1 MSASS
6 SRIVS
11 HVVRGGE
18 DREVWTLRNRLGG
31 TQGKP
36 VEVFKHTVR
45 VAKGQPGGGRFQGA
59 TNLRGTFLL
68 P

>member
-1 MSASS
+1 MSAST
-6 SRIVS
+6 RTVTHI
-11 HVVRGGE
+11 VRGGE
-18 DREVWTLRNRLGG
+18 DREVWTLRNKFGA
-31 TQGKP
+31 TPGKP